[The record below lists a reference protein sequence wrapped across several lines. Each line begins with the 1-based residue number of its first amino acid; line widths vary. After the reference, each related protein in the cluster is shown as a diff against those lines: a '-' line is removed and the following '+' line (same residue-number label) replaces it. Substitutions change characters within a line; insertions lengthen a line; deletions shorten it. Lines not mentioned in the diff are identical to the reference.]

1 MKIPALLTILALSC
15 GAAFAQGSEPA
26 PSPQQSATT
35 SDQGIARGNRV
46 DGTAAKTRSSGTM
59 MGNSSS
65 NSGATAKGDSSM
77 SSGSTTTASS
87 DTMTHKA
94 KRGMHKAKHS
104 ARHAAHKARVA
115 MNDTRSMG
123 ASGTDMNSG
132 SRRERMDAAYDDWKS
147 RQK

>member
-1 MKIPALLTILALSC
+1 MKIPVLLTVLAVSC
-15 GAAFAQGSEPA
+15 GAAFAQGTEPT

-59 MGNSSS
+59 MGNDAAKSAMSKD
-65 NSGATAKGDSSM
+65 GAM
-77 SSGSTTTASS
+77 SSDTTTTASN

-94 KRGMHKAKHS
+94 KRGTHKAKHS
-104 ARHAAHKARVA
+104 AKRAAHKAHVA

-123 ASGTDMNSG
+123 ASGTDMSSG
-132 SRRERMDAAYDDWKS
+132 SRQQRMDAAYDNWKS